1 MRPRAVSV
9 LRLLALHAGRAVHC
23 ETLMDSLWPDVE
35 PEAARHSLQVA
46 VSSLRKAVP
55 APAIVRQG
63 DAYRLEMPADAF
75 CDVRIMHT
83 SLASASSSMA
93 KGHFSS
99 ALDEAKRAIDVYR
112 GDLLLDEGPADW
124 VVGPRDALR
133 VDMVR
138 ACVIAGE
145 AAMRLG
151 IMHEASRAAER
162 GLAVDR
168 YADPLW
174 RILIE
179 SLEQSSDLAS
189 ADRVRR
195 SWHEMMEE
203 LGVA

>member
-1 MRPRAVSV
+1 M
-9 LRLLALHAGRAVHC
+9 
-23 ETLMDSLWPDVE
+23 
-35 PEAARHSLQVA
+35 
-46 VSSLRKAVP
+46 
-55 APAIVRQG
+55 
-63 DAYRLEMPADAF
+63 
-75 CDVRIMHT
+75 
-83 SLASASSSMA
+83 
-93 KGHFSS
+93 
-99 ALDEAKRAIDVYR
+99 
-112 GDLLLDEGPADW
+112 DEGPADW

-151 IMHEASRAAER
+151 MMNEAARAAER

-179 SLEQSSDLAS
+179 SLEQSRDVAS